1 MSDVLS
7 NTVTQSPLFGIVLT
21 VVAYFIGL
29 WVQKKT
35 KWMLCNPLLIAV
47 ALIVCF
53 LMALG
58 IPLEDYEAGGD
69 IIAMLIVPAT
79 AVLAIGVYTNL
90 KILRRYA
97 WPVLIGC
104 IVGSVTSVLCVVG
117 LCRLFQLDAMLTA
130 SLMPKSVT
138 TAIAMALAETNGGV
152 GSLAALGVFITGVT
166 GAMLAPAFAKWFHV
180 EDPVAQGIA
189 IGACSHALGTTRALE
204 LGELQGAM
212 SGLALS
218 VCGVFTVILSFFVL

>member
-1 MSDVLS
+1 MS
-7 NTVTQSPLFGIVLT
+7 NAVTQSPIFGIVLT
-21 VVAYFIGL
+21 ILAYRFGF

-35 KWMLCNPLLIAV
+35 GWMVCNPLLIAV
-47 ALIVCF
+47 AAIVCVLTAF
-53 LMALG
+53 G

-69 IIAMLIVPAT
+69 FISMLVVPAT
-79 AVLAIGVYTNL
+79 AVLAIGVYENL

-104 IVGSVTSVLCVVG
+104 IVGSATSVLCVVG
-117 LCRLFQLDAMLTA
+117 LCRLCALDEMLTA

-166 GAMLAPAFAKWFHV
+166 GAMLAPVFIKWFRV
-180 EDPVAQGIA
+180 DDPVAQGVA

-218 VCGVFTVILSFFVL
+218 VCGIFTVILSYFVF

>member
-1 MSDVLS
+1 MS
-7 NTVTQSPLFGIVLT
+7 NAVTQSPLFGIVLT
-21 VVAYFIGL
+21 ILAYRLGCWI
-29 WVQKKT
+29 QKKT
-35 KWMLCNPLLIAV
+35 GWMICNPLLIAV
-47 ALIVCF
+47 AAIVCV

-69 IIAMLIVPAT
+69 VVSMLVVPAT
-79 AVLAIGVYTNL
+79 AVLAIGVYENL

-104 IVGSVTSVLCVVG
+104 IVGSATSVLSVVG
-117 LCRLFQLDAMLTA
+117 LCRLCQLDAMLTA

-138 TAIAMALAETNGGV
+138 TAISMALAETNGGV

-166 GAMLAPAFAKWFHV
+166 GAMLAPVFIKWFRV
-180 EDPVAQGIA
+180 EDPVAQGVA

-218 VCGVFTVILSFFVL
+218 VCGIFTVILSYVVF